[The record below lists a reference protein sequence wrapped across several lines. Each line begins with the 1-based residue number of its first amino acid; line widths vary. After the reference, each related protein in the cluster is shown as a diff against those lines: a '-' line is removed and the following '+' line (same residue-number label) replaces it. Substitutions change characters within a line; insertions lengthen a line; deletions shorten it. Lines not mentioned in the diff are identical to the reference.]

1 MKRIE
6 RLKGGMEVACQLNNA
21 KELGLMSEK
30 KYKKLRQGIV
40 VLSSKINALRRSQ
53 KERAK

>member
-1 MKRIE
+1 MV
-6 RLKGGMEVACQLNNA
+6 MTCQLDIA
-21 KELGLMSEK
+21 KKLGFIKEEE
-30 KYKKLRQGIV
+30 YKKLRQSIG